1 MSSESH
7 TLLSL
12 TPAANETAIII
23 PDAGPGAPQL
33 DVSYAGLRELVFGL
47 RDVFR
52 NEGVVPGDVVA
63 MSLVNSL
70 EFVVGFLATGT
81 AR

>member
-12 TPAANETAIII
+12 TPPTKETAIIV
-23 PDAGPGAPQL
+23 PEAGSGAPQL
-33 DVSYAGLRELVFGL
+33 DVSYSSLRELVLGL
-47 RDVFR
+47 RDVFP